1 MPQNAV
7 EIKNKIISTLQ
18 RKGPSLP
25 VHISS
30 EVGLSILFTSAF
42 LSELFSEKKIKMSH
56 MRIGSS
62 PVYFLQGQEASLEK
76 FSSNLKSKEK
86 EAFLL
91 LKERKFLKD
100 SEQHPAIRVALRAI
114 KDFAVP
120 FNFESGEIYWRY
132 YIIPIEEFKKEEKQE
147 KLIEQKEEKQTE
159 IPEKPAKKE
168 PKEKKPARK
177 RKQPSSQK
185 NKFLDIV
192 KNFLS
197 DKSVEII
204 NIETIGKNE
213 LIFRIKHEQEEKILV
228 AYNKK
233 KITEADI
240 IKANKKATELN
251 LKFIILSLGEPLKK
265 INNLIDA
272 LKNLSEIKKIG

>member
-1 MPQNAV
+1 
-7 EIKNKIISTLQ
+7 
-18 RKGPSLP
+18 
-25 VHISS
+25 
-30 EVGLSILFTSAF
+30 
-42 LSELFSEKKIKMSH
+42 MSH